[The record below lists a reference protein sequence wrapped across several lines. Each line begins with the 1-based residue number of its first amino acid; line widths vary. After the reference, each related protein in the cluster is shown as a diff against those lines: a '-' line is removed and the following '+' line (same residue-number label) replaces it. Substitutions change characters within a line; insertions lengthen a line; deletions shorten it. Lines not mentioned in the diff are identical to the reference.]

1 MGKRVYSHILPLLL
15 FPSLLLASYSPKNK
29 ATAQPEESTDAT
41 NEPTLNAPSFPQ
53 QLLSSLAEGL
63 SLDIQGAIDLG
74 GVDNVI
80 KINDGRL
87 DLAISSFS
95 MHGISLFADLPLTY
109 NEQSLNLALNLHND
123 WLYVQ
128 LTDPTRYDEVEL
140 SYKVSLSSMD
150 VTDENGPVEDELT
163 GGIIY
168 YDYGMLDYCID
179 TILNAITDGGYQ
191 YQVSPSKTSPI
202 DAMAILESLNNVSLD
217 PAYDDNA
224 HYLWELPIGEMT
236 LPIGLVGNGILE
248 AINLPN
254 TDSYFVNDGIGYS
267 LNATLADRKANFAV
281 DPAALE
287 YPELNDSLELF
298 KKIAL
303 LAVAPQFNLST
314 GEDGVTV
321 KHSEAAYDGGD
332 YGFARPAIEETAIM
346 KLDSSVDVGGETLKG
361 LSIAASTSCNN
372 HSQSLQIDLVGDN
385 AYLSL
390 NGVVNAYSEL
400 STITALIDSLGGVF
414 GEAAASYDVLFAFLK
429 LNDFISPILNSS
441 LIASLREGRYEE
453 IITLVDSLH
462 NEDNKIVAT
471 LDLDK
476 VGLKGQ
482 VALTLD
488 GKSNELARIELKE
501 AGASNLTFDGT
512 ITIENYV
519 APEPIDPTLY
529 HHLTHLPT
537 LADGLASFNEAR
549 NGSFQVTGYFGKLSE
564 ATVPSEIADL
574 AYMQT
579 GFGFRGQA
587 AFDIE
592 SQSGMANLTV
602 YDRKAEYRNNHHL
615 QLSYSDQGYVDS
627 QGEKKNSLL
636 FHYDSKNTEPIPD
649 GESGSRTNPNDAD
662 GLNGRMEEATFTS
675 MIKVAKTF
683 LTSSDPRFERLT
695 NMFSSVM
702 NSGLIYLLTNSK
714 FLEAISSE
722 FIIAAS
728 FSEARDSISF
738 SPDAFGTSEPIEIAL
753 NYAES
758 GLASIELKTAI
769 GSVES
774 LQNVYIRIENME
786 SKEVTEIK
794 QQIADVF
801 GNAVYTFTD
810 FSSLGSL
817 MDYFEGSL
825 TLGATENNGYTST
838 YRLTGSMD
846 IDMPLYGEVKT
857 NFDAFIRLQ
866 GSEIMMFFSLNEP
879 LKNIMNIGFDLTR
892 TSGTRYVNLYYYI
905 NGNDTANP
913 DGWAYVEQYDVESF
927 WISSSVTARTAK
939 IKGENFNAN
948 LLGHIL
954 QTTLGYRDLVKDIID
969 GIKID
974 TTKAIHGEDLLK
986 DFSSSLDSAG
996 NPSWTFNL
1004 GLAAIPM
1011 QMLGS
1016 NSDVAQLSDLPLTIG
1031 SSTLNNGEKT
1041 LSSFA
1046 GSLSVSVAS
1055 LLNVSVSFSGSL
1067 TNIANGVY
1075 QDVFASDY
1083 IVNGLVTGV
1092 SGKNIT
1098 TTNASIES
1106 FYRDRFYNKDS
1117 KQYSAAFNSAA
1128 ELVDP
1133 SYSY

>member
-1 MGKRVYSHILPLLL
+1 MGKRVYSHIFPLLL
-15 FPSLLLASYSPKNK
+15 FPSLLLCSYSPTKSGE
-29 ATAQPEESTDAT
+29 AEQTSPSDTGT
-41 NEPTLNAPSFPQ
+41 SGPILNAPSFQ
-53 QLLSSLAEGL
+53 EDLLVSLSEGL

-80 KINDGRL
+80 KIADGRL
-87 DLAISSFS
+87 DVAISSFS
-95 MHGISLFADLPLTY
+95 MHGISLAADLPLIY
-109 NEQSLNLALNLHND
+109 NERSLDLALNLHND

-128 LTDPTRYDEVEL
+128 LVDPTRANEVEL
-140 SYKVSLSSMD
+140 SYKVSLSAMD
-150 VTDENGPVEDELT
+150 VTNDNGPVEDELT
-163 GGIIY
+163 GGIIR

-191 YQVSPSKTSPI
+191 YQVSGDDPSSI
-202 DAMAILESLNNVSLD
+202 DPLAILSSLNNIALD
-217 PAYDDNA
+217 PAYSDNA
-224 HYLWELPIGEMT
+224 HYLWELPLGGIV
-236 LPIGLVGNGILE
+236 LPIGLSGTSQLE
-248 AINLPN
+248 GINLPN
-254 TDSYFVNDGIGYS
+254 TEGYFTYSNIGYR
-267 LNATLADRKANFAV
+267 LQATLTDRKADFAV
-281 DPAALE
+281 DASALE
-287 YPELNDSLELF
+287 YPELNDSLALF
-298 KKIAL
+298 TKIARL
-303 LAVAPQFNLST
+303 VVAPQFNLST
-314 GEDGVTV
+314 GENGITV
-321 KHSEAAYDGGD
+321 KHSEEAYDGGD

-346 KLDSSVDVGGETLKG
+346 KLDTAVDVGGGVLQG
-361 LSIAASTSCNN
+361 LSIAASTSCNA
-372 HSQSLQIDLVGDN
+372 HSQSLRVDLADDN

-400 STITALIDSLGGVF
+400 STINALINSLGDVF

-462 NEDNKIVAT
+462 NEDNRIVAT

-488 GKSNELARIELKE
+488 GESNELARIELKE

-519 APEPIDPTLY
+519 APEPIDPSLY
-529 HHLTHLPT
+529 HRLAHLPT
-537 LADGLASFNEAR
+537 LADGLASFNESR
-549 NGSFQVTGYFGKLSE
+549 NGSFEVTGYFGKLSDS
-564 ATVPSEIADL
+564 TVPSELSDL

-579 GFGFRGQA
+579 GFGFQGQA

-592 SQSGMANLTV
+592 SESGMANLTV

-615 QLSYSDQGYVDS
+615 QLSYSDQGYVNE

-636 FHYDSKNTEPIPD
+636 FHYDSKNSEPIPD

-662 GLNGRMEEATFTS
+662 GLNGRMEEATFAS
-675 MIKVAKTF
+675 MLRVAKTF

-722 FIIAAS
+722 FIVAAS

-753 NYAES
+753 NYGEN
-758 GLASIELKTAI
+758 GLDSIELSTAI
-769 GSVES
+769 GSAES
-774 LQNVYIRIENME
+774 RQNVYIRIENME
-786 SKEVTEIK
+786 SKEVSEIK

-801 GNAVYTFTD
+801 GGAAYAFTD

-817 MDYFEGSL
+817 MDYLEGSL
-825 TLGATENNGYTST
+825 TLGATSENGYTST
-838 YRLTGSMD
+838 YRLTGSLT
-846 IDMPLYGEVKT
+846 INLPLYGEIKT
-857 NFDAFIRLQ
+857 NFDVFIRLQ

-879 LKNIMNIGFDLTR
+879 MKLGVNMGAGPTG
-892 TSGTRYVNLYYYI
+892 GTRYVNLYYYI

-913 DGWAYVEQYDVESF
+913 DGWAYIEQYDVETYLFVNSAK
-927 WISSSVTARTAK
+927 SRAAK

-954 QTTLGYRDLVKDIID
+954 QTTLGYRDLVQDVID

-986 DFSSSLDSAG
+986 DFSSSFDSKG

-1016 NSDVAQLSDLPLTIG
+1016 SSDIAQLSDLPLTIG

-1055 LLNVSVSFSGSL
+1055 ILNVNVSFNGSL
-1067 TNIANGVY
+1067 TNIENGVY

-1092 SGKNIT
+1092 SSRNIT
-1098 TTNASIES
+1098 TTNASIAS
-1106 FYRDRFYNKDS
+1106 FYRDRFYDKGN
-1117 KQYSAAFNSAA
+1117 KQYSSAFNSAT
-1128 ELVDP
+1128 ELVNP

>member
-1 MGKRVYSHILPLLL
+1 MGKRVYSHILPLFL
-15 FPSLLLASYSPKNK
+15 FPSLLLASYSPKNNE
-29 ATAQPEESTDAT
+29 TAQPEESTDAT
-41 NEPTLNAPSFPQ
+41 NEPTLNVPSFPQ

-95 MHGISLFADLPLTY
+95 MHGISLSADLPLTY

-123 WLYVQ
+123 WLYVE
-128 LTDPTRYDEVEL
+128 LSDPTRYDEVEL

-191 YQVSPSKTSPI
+191 YQVSQSKTSPI
-202 DAMAILESLNNVSLD
+202 DAMAILESLNNISLD

-224 HYLWELPIGEMT
+224 HYLWELPLGEMT

-254 TDSYFVNDGIGYS
+254 TDSYFVNEGIGYS
-267 LNATLADRKANFAV
+267 LNATLTDRKANFAV

-321 KHSEAAYDGGD
+321 KHSEEAYDGGD

-346 KLDSSVDVGGETLKG
+346 KLDSSVDVGGGNLKG

-372 HSQSLQIDLVGDN
+372 HSQSLQIDLVDDN

-400 STITALIDSLGGVF
+400 STITALVDSLGGVF

-537 LADGLASFNEAR
+537 LADGLASFNESR
-549 NGSFQVTGYFGKLSE
+549 NGSFEVTGYFGKLSE
-564 ATVPSEIADL
+564 TTVPSEIEDL

-579 GFGFRGQA
+579 GFGFQGQA

-615 QLSYSDQGYVDS
+615 QLSYSDQGYVDE

-649 GESGSRTNPNDAD
+649 GESGSRTNPKDAD

-675 MIKVAKTF
+675 IFKVARTF

-753 NYAES
+753 NYVES

-769 GSVES
+769 GAAES

-786 SKEVTEIK
+786 LKEVNEIK
-794 QQIADVF
+794 QQIAGVF
-801 GNAVYTFTD
+801 GNAAYTFTD

-817 MDYFEGSL
+817 MDYLEGSL
-825 TLGATENNGYTST
+825 TLGANESNGYTST

-879 LKNIMNIGFDLTR
+879 MKVGINMGAGPVG
-892 TSGTRYVNLYYYI
+892 GTRYVNLYYYI
-905 NGNDTANP
+905 NGNDAANP
-913 DGWAYVEQYDVESF
+913 DGWAYIEQYEVENHVF
-927 WISSSVTARTAK
+927 WQSTNFRAAK
-939 IKGENFNAN
+939 VKGENFNAN
-948 LLGHIL
+948 LMGHIL
-954 QTTLGYRDLVKDIID
+954 QTTLGYRDLVKSLID
-969 GIKID
+969 SMKID
-974 TTKAIHGEDLLK
+974 NTKAVHGEDLIK
-986 DFSSSLDSAG
+986 GFNSSADAG
-996 NPSWTFNL
+996 NQSWNFTL
-1004 GLAAIPM
+1004 GLSAIPM
-1011 QMLGS
+1011 QVLDGTSLSDGLSDMSLTLGS
-1016 NSDVAQLSDLPLTIG
+1016 T
-1031 SSTLNNGEKT
+1031 TLNNGEKT
-1041 LSSFA
+1041 LSSFS
-1046 GSLSVSVAS
+1046 GSLSVTMI
-1055 LLNVSVSFSGSL
+1055 LNVDVAFSGTL
-1067 TNIANGVY
+1067 TNVSNGVY

-1098 TTNASIES
+1098 TANDSIES

-1117 KQYSAAFNSAA
+1117 KQYSAAFLSAT